1 MKILYQILE
10 NFASNEKVNII
21 ILIILSLSLTAFQTN
36 GISYVTANI
45 IEAIEKGDA
54 KMSNTFFKYFI
65 GISLVYVALYYAYKL
80 MQNAL
85 LVKMTQTI
93 KRNLFEIVLL
103 SNNENMSNV
112 NFTKFVTP
120 VNRISSSSSS
130 MMYDLLSTII
140 PFIAFIIMVA
150 AYFMYKNVFLGLFFI
165 ISNIMIGLYIAYFWN
180 DLLKEKTDQEYNFN
194 KIEKH
199 IIDIFNNMDKVIY
212 RGQVNEE
219 INTFSVKTEE
229 IVSSTL
235 NYLYNISNH
244 IVILSIIIYI
254 LIFLYIGG
262 LIKLVLS
269 KEITSTIFIT
279 FFTILLLYRD
289 HILGIIN
296 NLSDYLEFTGRIKH
310 MSTELDD
317 MLSTDGKILDNIINT
332 EYEQVNLS
340 FKSIRFAN
348 VNYSYGTDTA
358 PIFDNKNMTIHTDK
372 NIIGITGL
380 SGKGKSTF
388 AKLILKMYQCNSGAI
403 YIDEHDIAKIDANY
417 IRQNV
422 TYVNQS
428 SKLFDKKVVEN
439 IMYGCNDN
447 DACKAHLAEIMEH
460 PKIRELYK
468 NIDIHTSESGLLGE
482 KLSGGQRQ
490 VANIISGLIN
500 PCKILILDEPTNAL
514 DPALKTEILDI
525 IYKFKKHKQCI
536 MIITHDKDVH
546 ALFDETIQM

>member
-10 NFASNEKVNII
+10 NFASDEKVNII
-21 ILIILSLSLTAFQTN
+21 IILILSLTLTAFQTN

-45 IEAIEKGDA
+45 IEAIEKGDE
-54 KMSNTFFKYFI
+54 KMSNMFFKYFI

-80 MQNAL
+80 MQNTL
-85 LVKMTQTI
+85 LVKMTQYI
-93 KRNLFEIVLL
+93 KRKLFEFVLL

-165 ISNIMIGLYIAYFWN
+165 ITNIMIGLYIVYFWN
-180 DLLKEKTDQEYNFN
+180 DLLKVKTDQEYNFN

-229 IVSSTL
+229 IIKTTL
-235 NYLYNISNH
+235 NYLYMISNH
-244 IVILSIIIYI
+244 IIILTIIVYI

-269 KEITSTIFIT
+269 KEINPTIFIT

-289 HILGIIN
+289 HILAIIN
-296 NLSDYLEFTGRIKH
+296 NLTDYLDFTGKIKH
-310 MSTELDD
+310 MSNELDT
-317 MLSTDGKILDNIINT
+317 MLSTDAELLDNT
-332 EYEQVNLS
+332 EYEHVNLS

-348 VNYSYGTDTA
+348 VSYSYREDTA
-358 PIFDNKNMTIHTDK
+358 HVFDNKNMTIHTDK

-388 AKLILKMYQCNSGAI
+388 AKLILKMYRCNSGEI

-439 IMYGCNDN
+439 IMYGCNDD
-447 DACKAHLAEIMEH
+447 DACKAHLAEIMKH

-482 KLSGGQRQ
+482 NLSGGQRQ